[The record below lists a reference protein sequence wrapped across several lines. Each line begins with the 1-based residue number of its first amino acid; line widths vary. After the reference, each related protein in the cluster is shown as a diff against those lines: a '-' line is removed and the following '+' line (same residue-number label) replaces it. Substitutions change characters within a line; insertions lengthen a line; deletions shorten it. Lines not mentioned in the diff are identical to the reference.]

1 VTEVGPLLAS
11 GRDGDIYEYGQGL
24 VLRRTK
30 RGRVIEHEARVM
42 EYAAG
47 HGFPVPRVHEV
58 RAGGTEI
65 VMERLDGP
73 MMMDVMAKRPQTLV
87 ANAKLLA
94 DLHDQL
100 HEISAP
106 EWLPTVDGSGGRL
119 LHLDLHPMNVMMTP
133 RGPVVIDWTNA
144 ASGDPLFDV
153 GLTYVLLTCP
163 RAPMP
168 RFARLAVQ
176 PFRVA
181 IARVFARRYRD
192 GALDARIADAAE
204 LKMLDPNMLPDEI
217 ENCRRL
223 ARRRRPPFAAT
234 RGSG

>member
-1 VTEVGPLLAS
+1 
-11 GRDGDIYEYGQGL
+11 
-24 VLRRTK
+24 
-30 RGRVIEHEARVM
+30 
-42 EYAAG
+42 
-47 HGFPVPRVHEV
+47 
-58 RAGGTEI
+58 
-65 VMERLDGP
+65 
-73 MMMDVMAKRPQTLV
+73 
-87 ANAKLLA
+87 
-94 DLHDQL
+94 
-100 HEISAP
+100 
-106 EWLPTVDGSGGRL
+106 
-119 LHLDLHPMNVMMTP
+119 
-133 RGPVVIDWTNA
+133 
-144 ASGDPLFDV
+144 
-153 GLTYVLLTCP
+153 
-163 RAPMP
+163 MP